1 MPCNYF
7 CSPAVRFCGYS
18 IKRFLANAREDCPDV
33 SGQSCHMDVHFSRQR
48 PLKRLEVA
56 PETHCS
62 WPNPT
67 NHLQS
72 NDAELTSALVRH
84 GLSKRTPTHRSEPGS
99 ISSAQWHPLLACTR
113 QVDGRETSMAHC
125 ITGGEPQ
132 VEVATSSQ
140 SQSQS
145 QSQSLH
151 DRAGVSSRLGGQ
163 LHEAS
168 RRIPALQANMQHCGR
183 TRIRGPATQRD
194 ADR

>member
-18 IKRFLANAREDCPDV
+18 IKRFLANAREDGPDV

-56 PETHCS
+56 PETHSS

-67 NHLQS
+67 DHLQS

-99 ISSAQWHPLLACTR
+99 ISSAQWHPQLACTR
-113 QVDGRETSMAHC
+113 QVEGRETSMAHR
-125 ITGGEPQ
+125 IIGRQSQ

-140 SQSQS
+140 SQSP
-145 QSQSLH
+145 SLH
-151 DRAGVSSRLGGQ
+151 DCDVVSSRLGGQ
-163 LHEAS
+163 SHEAS
-168 RRIPALQANMQHCGR
+168 RRIPALQANMQHCGSI
-183 TRIRGPATQRD
+183 RIRGPATQRD